1 MAETEVIDMDWRDRA
16 ACCAVDPELFFPVG
30 STGPALDQLADAK
43 SVCHRCPV
51 IGECLAWAL
60 GTDQRSGVWGGLSEA
75 ERYQLHQL
83 HRTVHARTCLISVRR
98 GTGVP
103 AGVRPHGTRHE
114 SGEPSVRNTGS

>member
-51 IGECLAWAL
+51 VGDCLAWAL
-60 GTDQRSGVWGGLSEA
+60 DTGQRAGVWGGLGEA
-75 ERYQLHQL
+75 ERDPLHQL
-83 HRTVHARTCLISVRR
+83 HQTVHARTCLLSVRR
-98 GTGVP
+98 GSGVP
-103 AGVRPHGTRHE
+103 AGALPHGTRHE
-114 SGEPSVRNTGS
+114 CRESSVRKTGS